1 MRSAADRTR
10 QLIQRAVTMVAV
22 VAGGALL
29 LKLLAG
35 GPDDATEST
44 TAADE
49 RGYYLN
55 EATLT
60 ELGPDGRPRVVVRA
74 KSIEQ
79 QLADQSV
86 NLAQIELDYTTQ
98 KQGEWHVT
106 ADRGRMPSDRGSL
119 QLQGNVRV
127 VGSAERSE
135 GKAIIRTDELAY
147 DTRTN
152 VVQTAAPV
160 TLEFGPHELRGRGMH
175 VGLNQGTLRLESN
188 VNGQFK
194 PQPKH

>member
-1 MRSAADRTR
+1 
-10 QLIQRAVTMVAV
+10 MVAV

-29 LKLLAG
+29 LRMLAG
-35 GPDDATEST
+35 SQDDALESAA
-44 TAADE
+44 AADE

-55 EATLT
+55 DATLT

-74 KSIEQ
+74 RSIEQ
-79 QLADQSV
+79 QLTDQSV
-86 NLAQIELDYTTQ
+86 RLAQIELDYTTQ
-98 KQGEWHVT
+98 QQGEWHVT

-119 QLQGNVRV
+119 QLEGNVQV
-127 VGSAERSE
+127 VGTAERGA
-135 GKAIIRTDELAY
+135 GKAVIRTDELAY

-152 VVQTAAPV
+152 VVQTAALV
-160 TLEFGPHELRGRGMH
+160 TLDFGPHQLRGRGMR

-194 PQPKH
+194 P

>member
-10 QLIQRAVTMVAV
+10 HLIQRIVTMVAV

-29 LKLLAG
+29 LKMLAG
-35 GPDDATEST
+35 SPDDATEST

-55 EATLT
+55 DAKLT
-60 ELGPDGRPRVVVRA
+60 ELGADGRPRVVVRA
-74 KSIEQ
+74 RSIAQ
-79 QLADQSV
+79 QLTDQSV
-86 NLAQIELDYTTQ
+86 RLAQLELDYTTQ

-106 ADRGRMPSDRGSL
+106 ADRGRMPSDHGSL
-119 QLQGNVRV
+119 QLEGNVLV
-127 VGSAERSE
+127 VGAAERSE
-135 GKAIIRTDELAY
+135 GKAVIRTDELAY

-152 VVQTAAPV
+152 VVQTAAAV
-160 TLEFGPHELRGRGMH
+160 TVDFGPHQLRGRGMR

-194 PQPKH
+194 P

>member
-10 QLIQRAVTMVAV
+10 HLIQRIVTMVAV

-29 LKLLAG
+29 LKMLAG
-35 GPDDATEST
+35 SPDDATEST

-55 EATLT
+55 DAKLT
-60 ELGPDGRPRVVVRA
+60 ELGADGRPRVVVRA
-74 KSIEQ
+74 RSIEQ
-79 QLADQSV
+79 QLTDQSV
-86 NLAQIELDYTTQ
+86 RLAQLELDYTTQ

-106 ADRGRMPSDRGSL
+106 ADRGRMPSDHGSL
-119 QLQGNVRV
+119 QLEGNVLV
-127 VGSAERSE
+127 VGAAERSE
-135 GKAIIRTDELAY
+135 GKAVIRTDELAY

-152 VVQTAAPV
+152 VVQTAAAV
-160 TLEFGPHELRGRGMH
+160 TVDFGPHQLRGRGMR

-194 PQPKH
+194 P

>member
-1 MRSAADRTR
+1 
-10 QLIQRAVTMVAV
+10 MVAV

-29 LKLLAG
+29 LNMLAG
-35 GPDDATEST
+35 SPDDATESAA
-44 TAADE
+44 AADE

-55 EATLT
+55 DARLT
-60 ELGPDGRPRVVVRA
+60 ELGADGRPRVVVRA
-74 KSIEQ
+74 SSIEQ

-86 NLAQIELDYTTQ
+86 HLAQLELDYTTQ
-98 KQGEWHVT
+98 EQGEWHVT

-119 QLQGNVRV
+119 QLEGNVLV
-127 VGSAERSE
+127 VGAAERSE
-135 GKAIIRTDELAY
+135 GQAIIRTDELAY

-160 TLEFGPHELRGRGMH
+160 TVDFGPHQLRGRGMR

-188 VNGQFK
+188 VNGQFI
-194 PQPKH
+194 P

>member
-10 QLIQRAVTMVAV
+10 HLIQRIVTMVAV

-29 LKLLAG
+29 LKMLAG
-35 GPDDATEST
+35 SPDDATEST

-49 RGYYLN
+49 GGYYLN
-55 EATLT
+55 DAKLT
-60 ELGPDGRPRVVVRA
+60 ELGADGRPRVVVRA
-74 KSIEQ
+74 RSIEQ
-79 QLADQSV
+79 QLTDQSV
-86 NLAQIELDYTTQ
+86 RLAQLELDYTTQ

-106 ADRGRMPSDRGSL
+106 ADRGRMPSDHGSL
-119 QLQGNVRV
+119 QLEGNVLV
-127 VGSAERSE
+127 VGAAERSE
-135 GKAIIRTDELAY
+135 GKAVIRTDELAY

-152 VVQTAAPV
+152 VVQTAAAV
-160 TLEFGPHELRGRGMH
+160 TVDFGPHQLRGRGMR

-194 PQPKH
+194 P

>member
-1 MRSAADRTR
+1 MRSAADRTKH
-10 QLIQRAVTMVAV
+10 LIQRVVTMVAV

-29 LKLLAG
+29 LNMLAG
-35 GPDDATEST
+35 SPDDATEST
-44 TAADE
+44 AAADE

-55 EATLT
+55 DATLT

-74 KSIEQ
+74 SSIEQ
-79 QLADQSV
+79 QLVDQSV
-86 NLAQIELDYTTQ
+86 RLAQIELDYTTQ
-98 KQGEWHVT
+98 QQGEWHVT

-119 QLQGNVRV
+119 QLEGNVLV
-127 VGSAERSE
+127 VGTAERGE
-135 GKAIIRTDELAY
+135 GKAVIRTDELAY

-152 VVQTAAPV
+152 VVQTAALV
-160 TLEFGPHELRGRGMH
+160 TLDFGPHQLRGRGMR

-194 PQPKH
+194 P

>member
-1 MRSAADRTR
+1 M
-10 QLIQRAVTMVAV
+10 LAV

-29 LKLLAG
+29 LRMLAG
-35 GPDDATEST
+35 SPDDVTESAA
-44 TAADE
+44 AADE

-55 EATLT
+55 DAKLT
-60 ELGPDGRPRVVVRA
+60 ELGADGRPRVVVRA
-74 KSIEQ
+74 RSIEQ

-86 NLAQIELDYTTQ
+86 RLTQLELDYTTQ
-98 KQGEWHVT
+98 EQGEWRVT

-119 QLQGNVRV
+119 QLEGNVLV
-127 VGSAERSE
+127 VGTAERGE
-135 GKAIIRTDELAY
+135 GKAVIRTDELAY

-160 TLEFGPHELRGRGMH
+160 TLDFGPHQLRGRGMR

-188 VNGQFK
+188 VNGQFI
-194 PQPKH
+194 P